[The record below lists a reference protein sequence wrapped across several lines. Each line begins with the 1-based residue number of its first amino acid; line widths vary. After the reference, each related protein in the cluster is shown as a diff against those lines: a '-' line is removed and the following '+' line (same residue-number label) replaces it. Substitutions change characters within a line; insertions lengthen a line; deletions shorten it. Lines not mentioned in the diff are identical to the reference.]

1 MLRRPPGHPAWPSGH
16 TMRGPSLA
24 RCRGLGCGLHV
35 FPTQRGAHSS
45 SGLQARSWT
54 LGKPS
59 LPLPVPTASG
69 PRRTPSL
76 QAPPLGGL
84 DACRPVRP
92 AASLTGVSTVVSR
105 GRAVCCSAGGGHLR
119 GEGEPWAPRPPP
131 PWHLLCVPPG
141 GLRSGATVGVCESDP
156 LGAPVRP
163 LSWAYAASQVPT
175 GLPEGWAAWERGA
188 SDAPRGQLLMVA
200 ALTPS
205 PGQAPALC
213 PVAGTSWWEM
223 AAWSWGAGNTSRP
236 SWTGV
241 QRVDVCPGPAG
252 QLWGFQSPRTATWS
266 GRVPAARRLWGCPSL
281 PSPCPGRSD
290 GAPGPCDSPPVSSL
304 QLPLRSVRE
313 ASWLTTQV

>member
-1 MLRRPPGHPAWPSGH
+1 MCGAGVWAGGLLGGAWRGWVWACCGGPPGHPAWPSGH

-76 QAPPLGGL
+76 PAPPLGGL
-84 DACRPVRP
+84 DA
-92 AASLTGVSTVVSR
+92 
-105 GRAVCCSAGGGHLR
+105 
-119 GEGEPWAPRPPP
+119 
-131 PWHLLCVPPG
+131 
-141 GLRSGATVGVCESDP
+141 
-156 LGAPVRP
+156 
-163 LSWAYAASQVPT
+163 
-175 GLPEGWAAWERGA
+175 
-188 SDAPRGQLLMVA
+188 
-200 ALTPS
+200 
-205 PGQAPALC
+205 
-213 PVAGTSWWEM
+213 
-223 AAWSWGAGNTSRP
+223 
-236 SWTGV
+236 
-241 QRVDVCPGPAG
+241 
-252 QLWGFQSPRTATWS
+252 
-266 GRVPAARRLWGCPSL
+266 CPSL

-290 GAPGPCDSPPVSSL
+290 GAPGPCDSPPVSRL